1 MPDTLF
7 DTAGPDAGADLQ
19 ALVQSIASRDAELH
33 AWAWLRAP
41 ASADAESARA
51 GARAVSGGLS
61 GGPAAQGTAD
71 AEGASARPSAL
82 EGVPF
87 GVKDVIDVAGMPT
100 RCGSAAI
107 DDAPRALDATCVA
120 QLRRAG
126 AIPVGKTVTAEF
138 AFMAPGPTRN
148 PWRPDH
154 TPGGSS
160 SGSAAAVAAGMV
172 EFALG
177 TQTGGS
183 VIRPAAYCGV
193 VGFKPTFGRVH
204 RMGMQVLCDSIDTIG
219 WFSRTVAQTAA
230 VASVLMPGEAAP
242 ATNRRAP
249 RVAVLPCAALGPLSD
264 AAAAALTQ
272 CLRALEDEGA
282 TTHYPM
288 LDADIDQLT
297 TAHAQIMRYELAR
310 GMLPISSAGE
320 ARLSAPM
327 REAISAGLAIDYRTY
342 VLQQHL
348 RQAIAAKWQALFAE
362 TDFILAPSAPGEAP
376 VGLHNTGSSVFNRI
390 WTLLG
395 WPCIHLPL
403 GTGTDDLPVGVQWIG
418 RPDAD
423 FALLRW
429 ARELHP
435 RLRGAL
441 QSGPAGL

>member
-1 MPDTLF
+1 MPNPLF
-7 DTAGPDAGADLQ
+7 DTARSAAGADLQ
-19 ALVQSIASRDAELH
+19 DLVQGIARRDAGLH
-33 AWAWLRAP
+33 AWAWLGAP
-41 ASADAESARA
+41 ASADPKIAAPAPAAAPAGEPRAHGVADA
-51 GARAVSGGLS
+51 GAV
-61 GGPAAQGTAD
+61 PAA
-71 AEGASARPSAL
+71 PCAL

-100 RCGSAAI
+100 RCGSTAI
-107 DDAPRALDATCVA
+107 GDARRELDATCVA
-120 QLRRAG
+120 QLRQAG
-126 AIPVGKTVTAEF
+126 AIPIGKTVTAEF

-193 VGFKPTFGRVH
+193 VGFKPSFGRVH

-219 WFSRTVAQTAA
+219 WFSRTVAQAAA
-230 VASVLMPGEAAP
+230 VACVLMPGAAAP
-242 ATNRRAP
+242 AANRHAP

-264 AAAAALTQ
+264 AAAAALAH
-272 CLRALEDEGA
+272 CAEGLEREGA

-288 LDADIDQLT
+288 LDADIDHLT

-310 GMLPISSAGE
+310 GMLPIARAGE

-327 REAISAGLAIDYRTY
+327 REAIHAGLAIDYRTY

-348 RQAIAAKWQALFAE
+348 RQTIAAKWEALFAD

-376 VGLHNTGSSVFNRI
+376 AGLHNTGSSLFNRI

-403 GTGTDDLPVGVQWIG
+403 GTGKDGLPVGVQWIG

-423 FALLRW
+423 FTLLHW
-429 ARELHP
+429 AARLHP
-435 RLRGAL
+435 RL
-441 QSGPAGL
+441 SGDS